1 MNFLRRW
8 GGWMTAVFFGGMLLL
23 VGAGALQMDGLWSSG
38 SVEYNLVGRSRVHY
52 ERGARRQDAVAVG
65 DFLQARGYFKVP
77 ADVVMRVR
85 DGVLDVALVVQ
96 DPRPRLEDREF
107 HQQLWRDLAKQPLAG
122 RGFTLSTC
130 DSYVVLCRRVMD
142 AQGQVVV
149 HPVIGAD
156 AGVPVR

>member
-1 MNFLRRW
+1 
-8 GGWMTAVFFGGMLLL
+8 MTAVFFGGMLLL
-23 VGAGALQMDGLWSSG
+23 VGAGALQMDGLWRSG

-96 DPRPRLEDREF
+96 DPSPRQEDREF
-107 HQQLWRDLAKQPLAG
+107 HQQLWRDLTQQVLAG
-122 RGFTLSTC
+122 RSFTLSTC
-130 DSYVVLCRRVMD
+130 DSYVVLCRHVVD
-142 AQGQVVV
+142 VQGQVAAPPLV
-149 HPVIGAD
+149 GAD
-156 AGVPVR
+156 AGARER

>member
-8 GGWMTAVFFGGMLLL
+8 GGWITAVFFGGVLVL
-23 VGAGALQMDGLWSSG
+23 VGAGALQVDSLWSSG

-96 DPRPRLEDREF
+96 DPSPRQEDREF
-107 HQQLWRDLAKQPLAG
+107 HQQLWRDLTQQVLAG
-122 RGFTLSTC
+122 RSFTLSTC
-130 DSYVVLCRRVMD
+130 DSYVVLCRHVVD
-142 AQGQVVV
+142 VQGQVAAPPLV
-149 HPVIGAD
+149 GAD
-156 AGVPVR
+156 AGARER